1 MWQNSG
7 FFVTRDDG
15 LQNVK
20 QTQTATKHE
29 RLTHVECK
37 DQNASRLET
46 R

>member
-7 FFVTRDDG
+7 FFVTGDDG
-15 LQNVK
+15 LPNDK
-20 QTQTATKHE
+20 QTQTTTKHE
-29 RLTHVECK
+29 RLTHVECQ